1 MPVPPYMPR
10 PNPEDENEA
19 QAEEYVDEVNELPP
33 PSEEVP
39 PSDAPEPETVATEP
53 EIVLPTMAQYETNG
67 GPLGCCM
74 GIVVGVL
81 ISLLLGII
89 GFGRVTAN
97 LIVFLVHVDPATNI
111 RIATA
116 LFTVIGTVL
125 GGYIGWKVG
134 KRLYREY
141 ELSPKRRQKLER
153 LEQRQVQRLQRKR

>member
-39 PSDAPEPETVATEP
+39 PSDAPEP

-116 LFTVIGTVL
+116 LFTVIGTAL

-141 ELSPKRRQKLER
+141 ELSPKRQQKLER
-153 LEQRQVQRLQRKR
+153 LEKRQVQRLQRKR

>member
-19 QAEEYVDEVNELPP
+19 QAEEYVEDVNELPP

-39 PSDAPEPETVATEP
+39 PSDVPEAAATEP

-97 LIVFLVHVDPATNI
+97 IIVFLVHVDPATNI

-141 ELSPKRRQKLER
+141 ELSPKRQQKLER
-153 LEQRQVQRLQRKR
+153 LEKRHLQRLQRKR

>member
-1 MPVPPYMPR
+1 MPVPPYIPR
-10 PNPEDENEA
+10 SNPEDENEA
-19 QAEEYVDEVNELPP
+19 QAEENVEEVDELPP
-33 PSEEVP
+33 LAEAEP
-39 PSDAPEPETVATEP
+39 PSDAPEP

-74 GIVVGVL
+74 GIVVGIL
-81 ISLLLGII
+81 ISLLFGVI

-97 LIVFLVHVDPATNI
+97 VIIFLVHVDPATNI

-116 LFTVIGTVL
+116 LFTVIGIVL

-141 ELSPKRRQKLER
+141 ELSPKRQQKLER
-153 LEQRQVQRLQRKR
+153 LEKRQVQRLQRKR

>member
-19 QAEEYVDEVNELPP
+19 QAEEYMDEVNELPP
-33 PSEEVP
+33 LVEEAP
-39 PSDAPEPETVATEP
+39 PSGAAEAEAAATEP

-97 LIVFLVHVDPATNI
+97 LIVFLVHVDTHRHRSFYGHRYGARRLHWLESGQAPVP
-111 RIATA
+111 RI
-116 LFTVIGTVL
+116 
-125 GGYIGWKVG
+125 
-134 KRLYREY
+134 
-141 ELSPKRRQKLER
+141 
-153 LEQRQVQRLQRKR
+153 

>member
-10 PNPEDENEA
+10 PNPEDEHEA

-33 PSEEVP
+33 STEAMP
-39 PSDAPEPETVATEP
+39 PSDVEAETAVPEP

-81 ISLLLGII
+81 ISLLLGVI

-97 LIVFLVHVDPATNI
+97 VIVFLVHVDPATNI

-116 LFTVIGTVL
+116 LFTVIGAVL

-134 KRLYREY
+134 RRLYREY
-141 ELSPKRRQKLER
+141 DLSPKRQQKLER

>member
-33 PSEEVP
+33 PAEEAP
-39 PSDAPEPETVATEP
+39 PSDAPEAEAAATEP

-89 GFGRVTAN
+89 GFGRLSAN
-97 LIVFLVHVDPATNI
+97 LRVSLFPVFPSTILCLARPAYGIITTPESI
-111 RIATA
+111 FTA
-116 LFTVIGTVL
+116 H
-125 GGYIGWKVG
+125 
-134 KRLYREY
+134 R
-141 ELSPKRRQKLER
+141 
-153 LEQRQVQRLQRKR
+153 

>member
-19 QAEEYVDEVNELPP
+19 QAEEYMDEVNELPP
-33 PSEEVP
+33 LAEEAP
-39 PSDAPEPETVATEP
+39 PSGAAEAEAAATEP

-134 KRLYREY
+134 KRLYREC
-141 ELSPKRRQKLER
+141 ELSPKRQQKLER
-153 LEQRQVQRLQRKR
+153 LEKRQVQRLQRKR

>member
-10 PNPEDENEA
+10 PNPEDEKEA
-19 QAEEYVDEVNELPP
+19 QAEEYVNEVNELPP
-33 PSEEVP
+33 STEAMP
-39 PSDAPEPETVATEP
+39 PSDAPEPEIAATEP

-74 GIVVGVL
+74 GILVGIL
-81 ISLLLGII
+81 ISLLFGII

-97 LIVFLVHVDPATNI
+97 VIIFLVHVDPATNI

-116 LFTVIGTVL
+116 LFTVIGAVL

-134 KRLYREY
+134 RRLYREY
-141 ELSPKRRQKLER
+141 DLSPKQQQKLER
-153 LEQRQVQRLQRKR
+153 LEKRQVQRLQRKR